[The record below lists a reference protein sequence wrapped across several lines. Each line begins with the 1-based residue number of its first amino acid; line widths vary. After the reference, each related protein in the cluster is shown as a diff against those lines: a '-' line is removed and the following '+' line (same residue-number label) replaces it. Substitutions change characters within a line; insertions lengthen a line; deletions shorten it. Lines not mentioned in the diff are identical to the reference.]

1 MSDLLRNTNVKQERL
16 RRRDLDYRPRMKKR
30 QYNELVQQ
38 RILKAKRQ
46 GSWNVVEGFENLA
59 GILMETA
66 CASLPQ
72 IPPRQKKHYLS
83 EETWQK
89 IEEKEIAINAGNWNV
104 AKQLTIDIRKLARCD
119 KERALLNEWNA
130 LIEMVTNGKV

>member
-1 MSDLLRNTNVKQERL
+1 M
-16 RRRDLDYRPRMKKR
+16 
-30 QYNELVQQ
+30 
-38 RILKAKRQ
+38 
-46 GSWNVVEGFENLA
+46 VEGFENLA

-89 IEEKEIAINAGNWNV
+89 IEEKEIAISGDWNV
-104 AKQLTIDIRKLARCD
+104 AKQLVIDIRKLAPRD
-119 KERALLNEWNA
+119 KERALLNELERIDRDGYQWEGLKKCRKYFQPG
-130 LIEMVTNGKV
+130 LIGTSSGINVGT